1 MSRKRNTTEQPEID
15 AAAAKAS
22 EYHRSI
28 GAALED
34 IADQIPD
41 DMQITITVCQ
51 GMFEATLFSEDGG
64 EIPVHMDF
72 EDFADE
78 LLYLLNVAKGLRA
91 RDKAL
96 KVQTSFQQRT

>member
-1 MSRKRNTTEQPEID
+1 MTRKRNTTQQPEID

-34 IADQIPD
+34 IADQIPG
-41 DMQITITVCQ
+41 DMQMTITVTQ
-51 GMFEATLFSEDGG
+51 GMFEAKLLGEDGS

-78 LLYLLNVAKGLRA
+78 LIYLLNVAKGLRA
-91 RDKAL
+91 RAKAL
-96 KVQTSFQQRT
+96 NGK

>member
-1 MSRKRNTTEQPEID
+1 MTRKRNTTEQPCVD

-41 DMQITITVCQ
+41 DMQITITITQ
-51 GMFEATLFSEDGG
+51 GVFDAKLLSQDGG

-72 EDFADE
+72 EEFADE
-78 LLYLLNVAKGLRA
+78 LIYLLNVAKGLRA
-91 RDKAL
+91 RDRVLRGK
-96 KVQTSFQQRT
+96 